1 MKVYL
6 ETKDY
11 FNTQESFTLL
21 YDEKLDML
29 ITSPEPSNL
38 EKYYETNSY
47 ISHTDQ
53 SNSLIDKIYQKVK
66 NHSLKRKLDLI
77 NSLNTNNKKLLDI
90 GAGTGDFLKK
100 ISNTQWTIKGVEPNS
115 NARTIATKKGLNLS
129 QKLSEIIDTD
139 FDIITLWH
147 VLEHLPN
154 LDEQIK
160 DITKKLDAKGYLIVA
175 VPNYKSYDAK
185 KYKGYWA
192 AYDTPR
198 HLWHFSRKTINALF
212 SKHGLKVIK
221 TKPMHFDS
229 FYVSL
234 LSEKYKH
241 GKNRYLSG
249 FLTGLLS
256 NLIGFFTK
264 EYSSLIYILQK
275 N

>member
-53 SNSLIDKIYQKVK
+53 STSLIDKIYQKVK

-100 ISNTQWTIKGVEPNS
+100 ISNNQWTIKGVEPNS

-160 DITKKLDAKGYLIVA
+160 DITRKLDAKGYLIVA

-256 NLIGFFTK
+256 NLRGFFTK